1 MELFVIIVVLGLGYF
16 AYRNYTKEVTIEKEE
31 EVVAPYKMEPPTL
44 DPVAETHERVTD
56 FPFPKAV
63 PDQPVAAMTPAK
75 KKAPAK
81 KTAAPKKVAA
91 PAKKPAKPKAV
102 AAKAPAKKPA
112 KPKK

>member
-16 AYRNYTKEVTIEKEE
+16 AYRNYTKNVTIEKEE

-44 DPVAETHERVTD
+44 EPVAETHERVTD